1 MSWKFTLYTFLLFTL
16 SAWQLSGQSCG
27 EFFYDSGG
35 PNGQYQNNEQET
47 FIFCPDNPGD
57 LVTLNFIFVDLETC
71 CDNLT
76 IYSGSG
82 TGGPVLNPDLITPES
97 FTSVSLDG
105 CITVFWDSDGSVI
118 RDGWEAIVSCAPAP
132 PCPNPS
138 FLEVI
143 AATSNGGILGWSQV
157 GNVTVWDLEI
167 IPSGTMPT
175 GVATVTGVTDNPYTW
190 TGGESGTEYDFY
202 VRGHCEDEGEFS
214 NWVGPLSFT
223 TIPGCGDSFFDS
235 GGANGSYPNNESE
248 TYTFCPN
255 NPGDIVTLD
264 FTFVDIAATGDELS
278 IFSGIGT
285 DFPLLI
291 DLESPASFSS
301 LSDDGCLTVTWTS
314 NGFTTAAGWAADVT
328 CGPSLCDPP
337 FLLSISVTTSS
348 TALLNWFQAGLIDV
362 WDIEVVENGSM
373 PTGTPTISG
382 ITENPYTVTDLDS
395 GTDYDFYLRGHC
407 ENEGEFTNW
416 VGPVSFTTASGC
428 GDSFFDS
435 GGPNGQYQN
444 NEQETFIFCPDTPG
458 DLVTLNFIFVDVETC
473 CDNLAIYSGSGTGGP
488 VLNIDMIAPESF
500 TSVSADG
507 CITVVWGSDG
517 SVLRDGWEA
526 IVSCAPPPPCPN
538 PSFLEVIAATSNGG
552 ILGWSQ
558 IGNVTV
564 WDLEIVPAGTMPTGV
579 PTVMGVT
586 ENPYTWTGGESG
598 TEYDF
603 YVRGH
608 CEDEG
613 EFSNWVG
620 PVSFTTIP
628 ECGDSFFDSGGAD
641 GFYQNNEFATYLF
654 CPDNPGEAIIIDF
667 SFVEVFGDILS
678 VFNGDGTDD
687 PLNTNVFGP
696 QLFVSTADNG
706 CLTVVFSST
715 AFGTNAGWEA
725 TITCSPCIPDPI
737 ILTPNVSVE
746 FFNASS
752 VNILV
757 DLPGLDTFM
766 IEYDTLGFTPGTG
779 NTLMTDDSLIIINNL
794 PEGTDFEFYVTNL
807 CPDGQATVVLGPFSF
822 STIYFNDVGITE
834 VIAPTDECGLGNGEP
849 IRVAITN
856 FGQFP
861 QTLFPLNYSING
873 VASGVNQPIDG
884 FFTGIVSR
892 DSTEMFEFDLNY
904 DFELPGEYTIQVWTE
919 MMNDGDVA
927 NDTFTIV
934 VTRFA
939 PPLYEDFEAGIIPD
953 YLTTSA
959 ATNIYAP
966 FAHGNETF
974 VVAANL
980 FGTFNEL
987 IIDLPVLG
995 PIQDMDTLFFDY
1007 RYVDWLAGT
1016 AATMNLTGTDLL
1028 SVLVSVDCGE
1038 SFDLAY
1044 LQSGTDHEPSVDF
1057 RTVAVPLTD
1066 YIGLN
1071 IQIRI
1076 AGTYGSGGPDYWL
1089 DIDNINLPRCDGLG
1103 ITAEITDTNPGL
1115 DDGAATAFPASG
1127 IAPFEFLWSTG
1138 DTTETITDLPPGDYT
1153 VTVTDRFG
1161 CSDQLT
1167 ITVDV
1172 IIGTED
1178 VVDIGSISL
1187 APNPTQGQS
1196 NVRAQFSQ
1204 SVDARIDVINLMGQQ
1219 IWQSPLLERVDTI
1232 NEAVDLSQ
1240 VPAGIYLV
1248 RIQAAGQ
1255 TKTIK
1260 LVKS

>member
-1 MSWKFTLYTFLLFTL
+1 MSWKFTLYTFVLFTL
-16 SAWQLSGQSCG
+16 SAWQVSGQSCG

-35 PNGQYQNNEQET
+35 PNGQHQNNETQT
-47 FIFCPDNPGD
+47 WTFCPDNPGD
-57 LVTLNFIFVDLETC
+57 LVTLNFTLVDVEGC
-71 CDNLT
+71 CDDLGVYN
-76 IYSGSG
+76 G
-82 TGGPVLNPDLITPES
+82 TGTGSPLNVDIIAPTS
-97 FTSVSLDG
+97 FTSSAADG
-105 CITVFWDSDGSVI
+105 CLTVTWSSDGSVVN
-118 RDGWEAIVSCAPAP
+118 DGWEALVSCAPPP
-132 PCPNPS
+132 PCPNPTLLVVS
-138 FLEVI
+138 NVLGTS
-143 AATSNGGILGWSQV
+143 ATFSWAQV
-157 GNVTVWDLEI
+157 GNVSTWDLEI
-167 IPSGTMPT
+167 VPAGTPST
-175 GVATVTGVTDNPYTW
+175 GVPTILDVTDNPFTW
-190 TGGESGTEYDFY
+190 TGAETGSSYDVY
-202 VRGHCEDEGEFS
+202 VRGHCEDEG
-214 NWVGPLSFT
+214 G
-223 TIPGCGDSFFDS
+223 
-235 GGANGSYPNNESE
+235 
-248 TYTFCPN
+248 
-255 NPGDIVTLD
+255 
-264 FTFVDIAATGDELS
+264 
-278 IFSGIGT
+278 
-285 DFPLLI
+285 
-291 DLESPASFSS
+291 
-301 LSDDGCLTVTWTS
+301 
-314 NGFTTAAGWAADVT
+314 
-328 CGPSLCDPP
+328 
-337 FLLSISVTTSS
+337 
-348 TALLNWFQAGLIDV
+348 
-362 WDIEVVENGSM
+362 
-373 PTGTPTISG
+373 
-382 ITENPYTVTDLDS
+382 
-395 GTDYDFYLRGHC
+395 
-407 ENEGEFTNW
+407 FTNW
-416 VGPVSFTTASGC
+416 VGPLSFTTASGC

-444 NEQETFIFCPDTPG
+444 NELETFTFCPDTPG
-458 DLVTLNFIFVDVETC
+458 DLVTLNFIFVDLETC

-500 TSVSADG
+500 TSLSADG
-507 CITVVWGSDG
+507 CITVTWRSDF
-517 SVLRDGWEA
+517 SVVRAGWEA

-538 PSFLEVIAATSNGG
+538 PSFLEIIAATSNGG
-552 ILGWSQ
+552 ILGWAQ
-558 IGNVTV
+558 IGTVTV
-564 WDLEIVPAGTMPTGV
+564 WDLEIIPAGTMPTGV
-579 PTVMGVT
+579 PTEMGVT

-598 TEYDF
+598 TEYEF

-620 PVSFTTIP
+620 PLSFTTIP
-628 ECGDSFFDSGGAD
+628 ECGDSFFDTGGAD
-641 GFYQNNEFATYLF
+641 GAYQNNEFLTYLF

-667 SFVEVFGDILS
+667 SFVQLAFNDILS
-678 VFNGDGTDD
+678 VFNGDGTDE
-687 PLNTNVFGP
+687 PLSTNVAGP

-706 CLTVVFSST
+706 CLTVIFSST
-715 AFGTNAGWEA
+715 AATTNPGWEA

-737 ILTPNVSVE
+737 ILTPDVSVE

-757 DLPGLDTFM
+757 DVAGLDIFM
-766 IEYDTLGFTPGTG
+766 IEYDTVGFELGTG
-779 NTLMTDDSLIIINNL
+779 NTFMTDDSLVTINNL

-849 IRVAITN
+849 IRVGITN
-856 FGQFP
+856 FGQNP

-873 VASGVNQPIDG
+873 LASGVSQPIDG
-884 FFTGIVSR
+884 FFTGIISR

-904 DFELPGEYTIQVWTE
+904 DFALPGEYTIQVWTE

-939 PPLYEDFEAGIIPD
+939 PPLYEDFEAGIIPE
-953 YLTTSA
+953 YLTTSP

-974 VVAANL
+974 VVSANL

-1007 RYVDWLAGT
+1007 RYVEWFAGLDP
-1016 AATMNLTGTDLL
+1016 TMDLTGTDLL
-1028 SVLVSVDCGE
+1028 SVLISADCGE
-1038 SFDLAY
+1038 TYGIAY
-1044 LQSGTDHEPSVDF
+1044 LQSGADHEPSIDF
-1057 RTVAVPLTD
+1057 LTIAVPLTD

-1071 IQIRI
+1071 VQIRI

-1103 ITAEITDTNPGL
+1103 ITAEITNTNPGL
-1115 DDGAATAFPASG
+1115 DDGAATASPASG
-1127 IAPFEFLWSTG
+1127 IAPFEYLWSTG
-1138 DTTETITDLPPGDYT
+1138 EMTETITNLPPGDYT

-1167 ITVDV
+1167 VTVDV
-1172 IIGTED
+1172 VNGTED
-1178 VVDIGSISL
+1178 LVDLIGSISL

-1196 NVRAQFSQ
+1196 NVRAEFNQ
-1204 SVDARIDVINLMGQQ
+1204 SVDARIDVVNLLGQQ
-1219 IWQSPLLERVDTI
+1219 IWQSSLLERVDTI
-1232 NEAVDLSQ
+1232 NETVDLSR